1 MTEVKEKHTRISP
14 SWMTRFSAMV
24 KYELLWNIRKK
35 KFLGIIVV
43 AFALTTLSLVV
54 PVIMYNVM
62 GLPIGQNPD
71 YVIGA
76 GTGIG
81 GLAFFLF
88 AVATVMNSISGEFES
103 GSIVPLLTKPISRT
117 TIFLGKLSAA
127 FLTILAAYTVILV
140 YFAIGG
146 TIIYGPQN
154 NLHLTLLPL
163 VGNIFSTF
171 VWIALVLAIGSIS
184 KSSLI
189 AALVPFGI
197 WLAFFLIAP
206 IISVFS
212 EQAWILT
219 YMPGTGATGYIK
231 GSTSQTPFVPGMAIA
246 TGTDA
251 VGANLINYLLY
262 PSAEVTFFKIRFV
275 GAPQQSPFVE
285 LYTETLSFVLLRS
298 ILVTITYI
306 LVFLFISWF
315 TLKRAQV
322 LE

>member
-1 MTEVKEKHTRISP
+1 VTEVKEKHSRISP

-62 GLPIGQNPD
+62 GSPIGQNPD
-71 YVIGA
+71 YVIGT

-117 TIFLGKLSAA
+117 TIFLGKLFAA
-127 FLTILAAYTVILV
+127 FLTVLAAYTVILV
-140 YFAIGG
+140 YFVIGG

-154 NLHLTLLPL
+154 NLHLTLLSL
-163 VGNIFSTF
+163 IGNIFSTF
-171 VWIALVLAIGSIS
+171 VWIALVLAIGSIF

-189 AALVPFGI
+189 AALGAFGI
-197 WLAFFLIAP
+197 WLAAYLITP

-219 YMPGTGATGYIK
+219 YVLGTGATGYILDVP
-231 GSTSQTPFVPGMAIA
+231 SQIPFTPGMAVT

-251 VGANLINYLLY
+251 IGANLINYLLH
-262 PSAEVTFFKIRFV
+262 PTAEVTFLKRLI
-275 GAPQQSPFVE
+275 GGSP
-285 LYTETLSFVLLRS
+285 LYTETLSLILFRS
-298 ILVTITYI
+298 ILVTTAYI
-306 LVFLFISWF
+306 LVFLFVSWF
-315 TLKRAQV
+315 IFRRAEV

>member
-43 AFALTTLSLVV
+43 AFALTTLLLVV
-54 PVIMYNVM
+54 PKILQNIT
-62 GLPIGQNPD
+62 GEPLTQNPED
-71 YVIGA
+71 YVIGT

-81 GLAFFLF
+81 GLGFFLF

-103 GSIVPLLTKPISRT
+103 GSIIPLLTKPVSRT
-117 TIFLGKLSAA
+117 TVFLGKLFAA
-127 FLTILAAYTVILV
+127 FLTILAAYTLIMV

-154 NLHLTLLPL
+154 NLHLVSLLL
-163 VGNIFSTF
+163 IGNIFSTF
-171 VWIALVLAIGSIS
+171 VWVALVLAIGSIF

-189 AALVPFGI
+189 AALGSFGV
-197 WLAFFLIAP
+197 WLATYLITP
-206 IISVFS
+206 IISMFS

-219 YMPGTGATGYIK
+219 YVLGTGATGYILDVP
-231 GSTSQTPFVPGMAIA
+231 SQTPFTPGMAVA

-251 VGANLINYLLY
+251 VGTNLINYLLH
-262 PSAEVTFFKIRFV
+262 PTAEVTFLKRLI
-275 GAPQQSPFVE
+275 GGSP
-285 LYTETLSFVLLRS
+285 LYTETLSLILFRS
-298 ILVTITYI
+298 IFVTTVYI
-306 LVFLFISWF
+306 ILFLFISWF
-315 TLKRAQV
+315 IFKRAEV

>member
-76 GTGIG
+76 GTGLG

-154 NLHLTLLPL
+154 NLHLTLLSL
-163 VGNIFSTF
+163 IGNIFSTF
-171 VWIALVLAIGSIS
+171 VWVALVLAIGSIS

-189 AALVPFGI
+189 AALGGFGV
-197 WLAFFLIAP
+197 WLATYLIAP
-206 IISVFS
+206 IISMFS
-212 EQAWILT
+212 GQAWILT
-219 YMPGTGATGYIK
+219 YVPGTGATGYIL
-231 GSTSQTPFVPGMAIA
+231 GLPGQSPLVPGMAVT
-246 TGTDA
+246 TGMDA
-251 VGANLINYLLY
+251 IGSNLINYLLH
-262 PSAEVTFFKIRFV
+262 PSEEVNFYKTRF
-275 GAPQQSPFVE
+275 GIPLFTDPP
-285 LYTETLSFVLLRS
+285 LYTEALSIIVFRSVLL
-298 ILVTITYI
+298 TTAYI
-306 LVFLFISWF
+306 LVFLFVSWF
-315 TLKRAQV
+315 TFKRAQV